1 MKDNKD
7 NKDIKNSVLKEALAD
22 YKEIKEAADKNAKQM
37 LAKEFPN
44 KFEALLKEELQKN
57 NKESET
63 KTDKI
68 NESTMKKNNQVK
80 KETKKPLKEG
90 EELDMTGLGLND
102 VEEAY
107 DGASQDDQFNVSLDD
122 IEKEISEM
130 EEMSQ
135 KMSPDALPH
144 GTSNEYEELKR
155 LYEEIGQILADK
167 DGKDSSGAEMG
178 VVGEEAAAP
187 AEPDI
192 DQLKQEGRWQEVAE
206 MYEAMMSEKG
216 MEENNVP
223 DGLPRMLQNQKA
235 VEEDNVPDALPR
247 MVKQTE
253 KSPLVA
259 EAGMEEDNVPQGLP
273 RMVKQGE
280 KSPLVTKEGEPVVDE
295 ILGQGLSV
303 NKRVDSA
310 TMPRP
315 EYADFKKNK
324 LRYALQ
330 TEALKKKFGKLL
342 EENKKVIKKY
352 NEANA
357 SFRKAN
363 TLVEGYKSALD
374 KYRKQLTEMAVFNS
388 NLANVNNLLVNEELA
403 LTSDD
408 KIKIINDF
416 KKINSIT
423 ESKKKYGEI
432 LAEMKQGKKTISE
445 GVEEKMAVSVQPS
458 SKQKLDEVTEK
469 TAYQSDAH
477 LNRIKNL
484 MEQLDKRNTK
494 NNI

>member
-1 MKDNKD
+1 MKIDNKE
-7 NKDIKNSVLKEALAD
+7 NKTSVLKEALVE
-22 YKEIKEAADKNAKQM
+22 YKEIKEAADRKAKQE
-37 LAKEFPN
+37 LAKEFPE

-57 NKESET
+57 NKESDN
-63 KTDKI
+63 KTDNI
-68 NESTMKKNNQVK
+68 NESNMKKNIVQTK

-90 EELDMTGLGLND
+90 EELDMSGLNLSE
-102 VEEAY
+102 VEQAY
-107 DGASQDDQFNVSLDD
+107 DEAGEGDQFNISLDD

-135 KMSPDALPH
+135 KMGQDALPH

-167 DGKDSSGAEMG
+167 DGKESSDMG
-178 VVGEEAAAP
+178 TDAGIVAEEAP
-187 AEPDI
+187 VEPDI
-192 DQLKQEGRWQEVAE
+192 DQLKAEGRWQEVAE
-206 MYEAMMSEKG
+206 MYEGMMGK
-216 MEENNVP
+216 ENENV
-223 DGLPRMLQNQKA
+223 
-235 VEEDNVPDALPR
+235 VPDALPR

-259 EAGMEEDNVPQGLP
+259 EDNVNADEFVSTSHSNAPSKITMP
-273 RMVKQGE
+273 KEKESGE
-280 KSPLVTKEGEPVVDE
+280 QVVDE
-295 ILGQGLSV
+295 ILSQSLSA
-303 NKRVDSA
+303 NKQVSGNQ
-310 TMPRP
+310 TPRA
-315 EYADFKKNK
+315 EGAASFKQPK

-330 TEALKKKFGKLL
+330 HEAVQKKFTKLL
-342 EENKKVIKKY
+342 EENKKVIKNL
-352 NEANA
+352 NETKA
-357 SFRKAN
+357 SFNKAN

-408 KIKIINDF
+408 KVKIINDF

-423 ESKKKYGEI
+423 ESKKKYTQI
-432 LAEMKQGKKTISE
+432 LSEMKKGQKTISE
-445 GVEEKMAVSVQPS
+445 GLEEKVTVSVQPS

-469 TAYQSDAH
+469 TAYQDDVH
-477 LNRIKNL
+477 LNRIKHL
-484 MEQLDKRNTK
+484 MESLDKRNTK

>member
-1 MKDNKD
+1 MKIDNKE
-7 NKDIKNSVLKEALAD
+7 NKTSVLKEALVE
-22 YKEIKEAADKNAKQM
+22 YTEIKEAADRKAKQE
-37 LAKEFPN
+37 LAKEFPE

-57 NKESET
+57 NKESDK
-63 KTDKI
+63 KTDNI
-68 NESTMKKNNQVK
+68 NESDMKKNIPVK

-90 EELDMTGLGLND
+90 EELDMSGLNLSE
-102 VEEAY
+102 VEQAY
-107 DGASQDDQFNVSLDD
+107 DNAGEEDQFNISLED

-135 KMSPDALPH
+135 KMGQDALPH

-167 DGKDSSGAEMG
+167 DGKESSEMG
-178 VVGEEAAAP
+178 TDSGVVAEEEAP
-187 AEPDI
+187 VQPDI
-192 DQLKQEGRWQEVAE
+192 DQLKAEGRWQEVAE
-206 MYEAMMSEKG
+206 MYEGMMNG
-216 MEENNVP
+216 NNENV
-223 DGLPRMLQNQKA
+223 
-235 VEEDNVPDALPR
+235 VPDALPR

-259 EAGMEEDNVPQGLP
+259 EDNVDTDKFVSTRHSNAPSNLTMP
-273 RMVKQGE
+273 KEKESGE
-280 KSPLVTKEGEPVVDE
+280 QVVDE
-295 ILGQGLSV
+295 ILSQSLSA
-303 NKRVDSA
+303 NKQVSGNQ
-310 TMPRP
+310 TPRA
-315 EYADFKKNK
+315 EGAASFKEPK

-330 TEALKKKFGKLL
+330 HEAVQKKFAKLL
-342 EENKKVIKKY
+342 EENKKVIKNL
-352 NEANA
+352 NETKA
-357 SFRKAN
+357 SFKKAN

-408 KIKIINDF
+408 KVKIITEF

-423 ESKKKYGEI
+423 ESKKKYTQI
-432 LAEMKQGKKTISE
+432 LSEMKKGQKTISE
-445 GVEEKMAVSVQPS
+445 GLEEKVTVSVQPS

-469 TAYQSDAH
+469 TAYQDNTH
-477 LNRIKNL
+477 LNRIKHL
-484 MEQLDKRNTK
+484 MESLDKRNTK